1 MEGLRRF
8 GKVAYSR
15 KIVRSG
21 SSNATASIRG
31 PQSSTEFMISQC
43 PKCHTRLSDFAV
55 SCDKCGWSFINTA
68 TNAATSNGSAI
79 SPGEEPPVIIVKK
92 VSKTIPTPP
101 PEDRATDDLLP
112 AEEESQENELPPLEI
127 DLQIQRAMDY
137 IEQENYTSALTYL
150 NRAIIDVPPERLAEC
165 FSLRGYVHLKNLDF
179 ARAENDCTQA
189 INQHWEDAQTYAWRA
204 AARGE
209 QNKWRRAF
217 DDLER
222 ACELSG
228 TQRDQYLGLIDSY
241 SETASNFYREQIQAG
256 DDSADLFFERGW
268 IYFRSGKWQKAER
281 DFKHA
286 LKQEPT
292 HPWASVGLA
301 KLRFDHGK
309 MRGVRDLCSV
319 AAHGDEACEAF
330 ALEIRAQLSKQ
341 EGNIASAQRDLDR
354 LIELA
359 GTDSKRLV
367 ECCRLRSNIGDHV
380 KAIDGLSD
388 VLESNPEHHLA
399 YLIRGDC
406 YREIKNYALAINDY
420 SYYLRFYPED
430 VKALTR
436 RAGMLLATDRY
447 ELAHAD
453 LNDAIELDKT
463 NFDAYLIRSQLY
475 LNEEKLDQALTECQ
489 KAVRLDNQRPI
500 AFGVLAK
507 IYQKLCNYSSAI
519 EEFSRSAELAN
530 KDKDKADFLYQ
541 RGTCY
546 YEMEDFD
553 KARKDFKKACKLRP
567 NHAGSWIWKAATCA
581 RLEKWSDAILGL
593 QEAIAIRPSAAEQ
606 YKQLGTPVAERAVDY
621 FTQQQQ
627 RGHSEADL
635 FRKRGLAYQ
644 FLSED
649 NRAVAD
655 YTKAIESDPSNLD
668 TLIRRGQIFARCGNH
683 SKANADFTA
692 VIEKDESNHAAR
704 YWRAISLASQ
714 GNNEAARADVN
725 SAISADSTQPSYHIL
740 LGELMQKSG
749 DFTKVIA
756 AFDQAIL
763 QDPTDAVA
771 YRRRGIAHAQAHN
784 YLNAISDF
792 THSLEIFPSQSDV
805 LVHRGNAN
813 LKANQVRLAIEDF
826 ELALTRNDKLAK
838 AYSGRASA
846 LVIEGR
852 YEYALIWLTKAI
864 HRFSS
869 PRELAEIMFA
879 RGKVFYQM
887 NRLTPACCDFSS
899 VIDLMRGDKK
909 TEAAA
914 RYARGIANCH
924 QEKWVKA
931 GKDFRKLLKITPNDN
946 AIKQA
951 LLWLDDPKK
960 HERPA
965 FIGEPKTFQRPTRP
979 SVIRSGV
986 RLVESVGKWA
996 IEPPHDSWVVRAE
1009 DKKEYG
1015 PVQYG
1020 ILQTWIR
1027 DGRIGVGMK
1036 LLRADWSKW
1045 KRAEKIFV
1053 EISPVGSEPKV
1064 EDFPGINI
1072 QGTSPSNDA

>member
-1 MEGLRRF
+1 
-8 GKVAYSR
+8 
-15 KIVRSG
+15 
-21 SSNATASIRG
+21 
-31 PQSSTEFMISQC
+31 MISQC
-43 PKCHTRLSDFAV
+43 PKCHTRLTDFAV
-55 SCDKCGWSFINTA
+55 SCNKCGWSIINTA
-68 TNAATSNGSAI
+68 TNSSNPAPAVK
-79 SPGEEPPVIIVKK
+79 PGEEPPVIIVKK
-92 VSKTIPTPP
+92 VSKTKTIPAPT
-101 PEDRATDDLLP
+101 PEDRATDDFLP
-112 AEEESQENELPPLEI
+112 PEEEAHDLPPLEI
-127 DLQIQRAMDY
+127 DLQIQKAMDF
-137 IEQENYTSALTYL
+137 IETENFTSALTYL

-241 SETASNFYREQIQAG
+241 SETASNYYREQIQSG
-256 DDSADLFFERGW
+256 NDTADLFFERGW
-268 IYFRSGKWQKAER
+268 IYFRSGKYQKAER

-286 LKQEPT
+286 LKQERT

-309 MRGVRDLCSV
+309 TKGVRDLCSV

-359 GTDSKRLV
+359 GQDSKRLV

-380 KAIDGLSD
+380 KAIAGLND

-399 YLIRGDC
+399 SLIRGDC

-420 SYYLRFYPED
+420 THYLRFYPED

-436 RAGMLLATDRY
+436 RADMLQATDRFD
-447 ELAHAD
+447 LAHAD
-453 LNDAIELDKT
+453 LNEAIELDKT
-463 NFDAYLIRSQLY
+463 NFDAYLIRSELY
-475 LNEEKLDQALTECQ
+475 LKEDKLDQALTECQ
-489 KAVRLDNQRPI
+489 KAVRLDNQRPK
-500 AFGVLAK
+500 AFGVLAQ

-519 EEFSRSAELAN
+519 EEFSRSVELAGN
-530 KDKDKADFLYQ
+530 DKQKASFHYQ
-541 RGTCY
+541 RGICF

-553 KARKDFKKACKLRP
+553 KALKDFKKASKLNP
-567 NHAGSWIWKAATCA
+567 SHAGSWIWKAATCS
-581 RLEKWSDAILGL
+581 RVEKWSDAILGL

-621 FTQQQQ
+621 FNQQQQ

-644 FLSED
+644 FLGQD

-655 YTKAIESDPSNLD
+655 YTKAISAEPADHD
-668 TLIRRGQIFARCGNH
+668 TLIRRGQIYARCGNH
-683 SKANADFTA
+683 AKANEDYST
-692 VIEKDESNHAAR
+692 VIEQDNANHVAR

-714 GNNEAARADVN
+714 GKNEAAGEDVKK
-725 SAISADSTQPSYHIL
+725 AIQADSQQPSYHIL

-756 AFDQAIL
+756 AFDQAIM

-771 YRRRGIAHAQAHN
+771 YRRRGIAHAQSSN

-792 THSLEIFPSQSDV
+792 THSLEIFPKQDDV

-813 LKANQVRLAIEDF
+813 LKSNQVRLAIEDF
-826 ELALTRNDKLAK
+826 EMALTRNDKLAK
-838 AYSGRASA
+838 AYSGRAAA
-846 LVIEGR
+846 LVIQER

-864 HRFSS
+864 HRFET

-899 VIDLMRGDKK
+899 VIDLMRGDRK

-914 RYARGIANCH
+914 RYARAIANCH
-924 QEKWVKA
+924 QEKWDKA
-931 GKDFRKLLKITPNDN
+931 GRDFRKLLKINPNDN
-946 AIKQA
+946 GIKEA
-951 LLWLDDPKK
+951 LLWLDDRDKNSKPS
-960 HERPA
+960 
-965 FIGEPKTFQRPTRP
+965 FVGEPKTFRRPTRP
-979 SVIRSGV
+979 NVIRSGV
-986 RLVESVGKWA
+986 KLVESVGKWA
-996 IEPPHDSWVVRAE
+996 TDPPHDSWVVRTE
-1009 DKKEYG
+1009 DKKEFG

-1064 EDFPGINI
+1064 DDFPGIDI
-1072 QGTSPSNDA
+1072 GRTSTQSEDV